1 MSNPANVRKMI
12 STKGARHAHK
22 VILAQGRKLC
32 EEANVA
38 RRANAARRREE
49 KAALKAQELAM
60 PGWRYGGADMGGV

>member
-1 MSNPANVRKMI
+1 MSDPRVGFKML

-22 VILAQGRKLC
+22 SILAQGRKLC

-49 KAALKAQELAM
+49 KAKQALLG
-60 PGWRYGGADMGGV
+60 PSWRYGNTSQNG